1 MCVICYIPKGVETP
15 SKTMLTAMYK
25 ANPHGIGFCTPKT
38 LYKGMNFDLFYK
50 RIQQRRIE
58 EPCLLHFRLATHGS
72 VKRANCHPFYDK
84 CTDTYF
90 MHNGILNI
98 RPMGDMTD
106 SETAYRGILVPYI
119 KRYGIGSRETKE
131 VINQIIDGSKF
142 AFMQGYHVMLFGEYY
157 KHDEVYYSNMRF
169 RRYLPF

>member
-15 SKTMLTAMYK
+15 SRTMLTAMYK
-25 ANPHGIGFCTPKT
+25 ANPHGIGFCTPST
-38 LYKGMNFDLFYK
+38 QYKGMNFESFYK
-50 RIQQRRIE
+50 RIQYRNIE
-58 EPCLLHFRLATHGS
+58 DPCLLHFRLATHGS

-84 CTDTYF
+84 DTDTFF
-90 MHNGILNI
+90 MHNGILNVM
-98 RPMGDMTD
+98 PKGDMTD

-131 VINQIIDGSKF
+131 VINQIIGGSKF
-142 AFMQGYHVMLFGEYY
+142 AFMQGCRVMLFGEYY
-157 KHDEVYYSNMRF
+157 KHDEVYYSNLRF

>member
-106 SETAYRGILVPYI
+106 SETAYRSILVPYI
-119 KRYGIGSRETKE
+119 KEIWHWFKRDKRSHKPNYR
-131 VINQIIDGSKF
+131 
-142 AFMQGYHVMLFGEYY
+142 
-157 KHDEVYYSNMRF
+157 RF
-169 RRYLPF
+169 KICFYARLPCDAIR